1 MEEKEL
7 PPKPLDLLAKV
18 DDLNV
23 KIDHLKEVNR
33 KIAEQHT
40 LLKEKEGRFSLDFIH
55 SSDLEEIEKGI
66 QETVEGVML
75 SRAAICKSL
84 ANIDTKKLYHQ
95 AGCRSFMGYLKE
107 ERIPIKY
114 KTAKEYAKIG
124 DTLMRHAEGL
134 AEVDFREEDGL
145 KKLIFL
151 DKALRNYREN
161 PRQVYKKIKE
171 YSLREFRSYAAQAK
185 KGRTGADPDR
195 QDDLRFLR
203 SYSSRTAAEY
213 FEAENRS
220 VYRCTSAGNRI
231 TVVKIT
237 DPEMQTDKPEFKT
250 YLLELRKLTERYF
263 SRIRNSDDE

>member
-1 MEEKEL
+1 MSFNTCVILRIRLTFRQEMYMKEKKITTES
-7 PPKPLDLLAKV
+7 LDLRAKV
-18 DDLNV
+18 DNRNM

-33 KIAEQHT
+33 KFAEQHT
-40 LLKEKEGRFSLDFIH
+40 MLKEKEGRFSLDFIH

-95 AGCRSFMGYLKE
+95 AGCRSFMEYLKE

-124 DTLMRHAEGL
+124 DTLMRHADGL
-134 AEVDFREEDGL
+134 AEVDFKEEDGL

-151 DKALRNYREN
+151 DKAMRNLQEN

-185 KGRTGADPDR
+185 KGSTGVDADR
-195 QDDLRFLR
+195 QDDLGFLR
-203 SYSSRTAAEY
+203 SYSSRT
-213 FEAENRS
+213 S
-220 VYRCTSAGNRI
+220 G
-231 TVVKIT
+231 
-237 DPEMQTDKPEFKT
+237 
-250 YLLELRKLTERYF
+250 
-263 SRIRNSDDE
+263 